1 MTPTDPQPR
10 RGSNFLS
17 GLLGGFVVLAVG
29 GGLIATGVLGEDE
42 GDNPKEP
49 TAAQSITRSVDDSG
63 DAARSVSDIYR
74 EEGQGV
80 VFVRSQGVS
89 SSGEGGG
96 ESPFGQPDGGS
107 GTATGSGFVVDRQGY
122 VVTNAHVVEGAKKVS
137 VSFDEKTSTFV
148 DAEVKGTDVSSD
160 LAVLKIDPSDV
171 EDMKVLPLGDSSD
184 AKVGAPTIAIGNPF
198 GFTRTVTTGIV
209 SAVQR
214 TIEAPNNFSIADVI
228 QTDAAINPGN
238 SGGPL
243 LDGQGNVIGINAQIA
258 TGGQSSGGSIGIGF
272 AIPVN
277 TLKKLLPELKTG
289 QSIKRGFLGVTTAS
303 VNSEVAKELN
313 LTTKSGAL
321 IQDVTKGGP
330 ADKAG
335 LKAGTT
341 ATTDGLNSGGD
352 VIVSVDGKPVKSSDE
367 LVAIISQKK
376 PGEQVEIEYLRGRS
390 GDRKTAEVTLGNR
403 PAKVDTQNQPQL
415 P

>member
-29 GGLIATGVLGEDE
+29 GGLVATGVLGEDE
-42 GDNPKEP
+42 GDNPKAP
-49 TAAQSITRSVDDSG
+49 TAAESITRPVDDGGS
-63 DAARSVSDIYR
+63 DSARSVSDIYR

-89 SSGEGGG
+89 GSEGG
-96 ESPFGQPDGGS
+96 ESPFGQPEGGG

-122 VVTNAHVVEGAKKVS
+122 IVTNAHVVEGADKVS
-137 VSFDEKTSTFV
+137 VSFDEKTSSFV

-171 EDMKVLPLGDSSD
+171 KDMKVLPLGDSSD

-277 TLKKLLPELKTG
+277 TLKKLLPDLKAG

-303 VNSEVAKELN
+303 VNNEVAEQLKLS
-313 LTTKSGAL
+313 TKSGAI

-335 LKAGTT
+335 LRAGGT
-341 ATTDGLNSGGD
+341 ATADGLSAGGD
-352 VIVSVDGKPVKSSDE
+352 VIVSVDGKRVKSSDE
-367 LVAIISQKK
+367 LVAIIAGKK
-376 PGEQVEIEYLRGRS
+376 PGDEVEIEYLRGRS
-390 GDRKTAEVTLGNR
+390 GDRKTATVTLGNR

>member
-17 GLLGGFVVLAVG
+17 GLLGGLVVLVVGAV
-29 GGLIATGVLGEDE
+29 LLATGVLDDDDD
-42 GDNPKEP
+42 GDNSGSS
-49 TAAQSITRSVDDSG
+49 TVQSATRPVDDSG
-63 DAARSVSDIYR
+63 SDSARSVSDIYR

-80 VFVRSQGVS
+80 VFVRSKGVQS
-89 SSGEGGG
+89 EGSEG
-96 ESPFGQPDGGS
+96 SPFGQPDS
-107 GTATGSGFVVDRQGY
+107 QEGTATGSGFVVDRQGY
-122 VVTNAHVVEGAKKVS
+122 VVTNAHVVEGADEVS
-137 VSFDEKTSTFV
+137 VSFDEKTSSFV

-171 EDMKVLPLGDSSD
+171 KDMKVLPLGDSSD

-243 LDGQGNVIGINAQIA
+243 LDGQGRVIGINAQIA
-258 TGGQSSGGSIGIGF
+258 TGGQSTGGSIGIGF

-277 TLKKLLPELKTG
+277 TLKKLLPDLKADK
-289 QSIKRGFLGVTTAS
+289 SIKRGFLGVTTAT
-303 VNSEVAKELN
+303 VNNEVADDLN
-313 LTTKSGAL
+313 LSTTSGA
-321 IQDVTKGGP
+321 IVQDVTDGGP
-330 ADKAG
+330 ADEAG
-335 LKAGTT
+335 LRAGGT
-341 ATTDGLNSGGD
+341 ATADGLAAGGD
-352 VIVSVDGKPVKSSDE
+352 VIVAVDGKAVKSSDE
-367 LVAIISQKK
+367 LVAIIAGKK
-376 PGEQVEIEYLRGRS
+376 PGDKVEIEYLRGRS
-390 GDRKTAEVTLGNR
+390 EERRTAKVELRNR
-403 PAKVDTQNQPQL
+403 PAQAQSPNEPQL

>member
-29 GGLIATGVLGEDE
+29 GGLIATGVLGDDE
-42 GDNPKEP
+42 GDNPS
-49 TAAQSITRSVDDSG
+49 TTSSQSITRPVSDGGS
-63 DAARSVSDIYR
+63 DAARSVSDVYR
-74 EEGQGV
+74 DEGQGV
-80 VFVRSQGVS
+80 VFVRSRGVS
-89 SSGEGGG
+89 SDSGS
-96 ESPFGQPDGGS
+96 ESPFGQPES
-107 GTATGSGFVVDRQGY
+107 REGTATGSGFVVDKQGY
-122 VVTNAHVVEGAKKVS
+122 VVTNAHVVEGADEVS
-137 VSFDEKTSTFV
+137 VSFDEKTSSFV

-160 LAVLKIDPSDV
+160 LAVLKIDPDDV

-243 LDGQGNVIGINAQIA
+243 LDGQGRVIGINAQIA

-277 TLKKLLPELKTG
+277 TLKKLLPDLKADK
-289 QSIKRGFLGVTTAS
+289 SIRRGFLGVTTAT
-303 VNSEVAKELN
+303 VNNEVADELK
-313 LTTKSGAL
+313 LSTKSGAI
-321 IQDVTKGGP
+321 IQDVTDGGP

-335 LKAGTT
+335 LRAGGNPT
-341 ATTDGLNSGGD
+341 ADGLAAGGD
-352 VIVSVDGKPVKSSDE
+352 VIVAVDGKPVKSSDE
-367 LVAIISQKK
+367 LVAIIAGKK
-376 PGEQVEIEYLRGRS
+376 PGDEVEIEYLRGRE
-390 GDRKTAEVTLGNR
+390 GDRKTVKVELGNR
-403 PAKVDTQNQPQL
+403 PAQAQNPNEPRL

>member
-29 GGLIATGVLGEDE
+29 AGLIATGVIGEDE
-42 GDNPKEP
+42 GDNPSEP
-49 TAAQSITRSVDDSG
+49 SVAQSATRPVGDGGS

-74 EEGQGV
+74 DEGQGV
-80 VFVRSQGVS
+80 VFVRSEGVS
-89 SSGEGGG
+89 SGESS
-96 ESPFGQPDGGS
+96 ESPFGQPDS
-107 GTATGSGFVVDRQGY
+107 QRGTATGSGFVVDRRGY
-122 VVTNAHVVEGAKKVS
+122 VVTNAHVVQGASKVS
-137 VSFDEKTSTFV
+137 VSFDEKTSSFV

-160 LAVLKIDPSDV
+160 LAVLKIDPDDV
-171 EDMKVLPLGDSSD
+171 KDMKVLPLGDSSD

-243 LDGQGNVIGINAQIA
+243 LDAQGRVIGINAQIA

-277 TLKKLLPELKTG
+277 TLKRLLPELKAGT
-289 QSIKRGFLGVTTAS
+289 SIKRGFLGVTTAT
-303 VNSEVAKELN
+303 VNNEVADDLN
-313 LTTKSGAL
+313 LATKSGA
-321 IQDVTKGGP
+321 IVQDVTKGGP
-330 ADKAG
+330 ADDAG
-335 LKAGTT
+335 LRAGGT
-341 ATTDGLNSGGD
+341 ATADGLAAGGD
-352 VIVSVDGKPVKSSDE
+352 VIVSVDGKPVNSSDE
-367 LVAIISQKK
+367 LVAIIAGKK
-376 PGEQVEIEYLRGRS
+376 PGEEVEIEYLRGRS
-390 GDRKTAEVTLGNR
+390 DERKTAKVKLGNR
-403 PAKVDTQNQPQL
+403 PAQAQPQNEPQL